1 MRVVVCG
8 GGVVGACTAYFLSR
22 RQVEVVVVERS
33 GVACAASG
41 KAGGF
46 LARDW
51 CDGSA
56 LGPLARRSFA
66 LHAELAER
74 LDGSRWGYRR
84 LDSWSVHANA
94 LGRAGRGPAGGPDW
108 LGERATV
115 RGRLSTGATTAQVHP
130 ARFTE
135 AMMAA
140 AARHGARLQL
150 GTVTR
155 VLRDPGGTTVTG
167 VMVDGVPLPADVVV
181 IALGPWS
188 TAALCGLPLPPVH
201 GLKGNSMVLE
211 TGDAISAD
219 ALFVDLLAADGTE
232 HTPEVFP
239 RGDGTTYVCGLS
251 SRQVL
256 PDDPTAVAPDP
267 GAATAL
273 RSMVQ
278 IFAPAL
284 AGARLVAVQACYR
297 PVTQDGLPLL
307 GPIAGIHGAYVAAG
321 HSVWGI
327 LNAPASGEA
336 LAELIVDGASRR
348 VDLTPFN
355 PARLMAA

>member
-1 MRVVVCG
+1 
-8 GGVVGACTAYFLSR
+8 
-22 RQVEVVVVERS
+22 
-33 GVACAASG
+33 
-41 KAGGF
+41 
-46 LARDW
+46 
-51 CDGSA
+51 
-56 LGPLARRSFA
+56 
-66 LHAELAER
+66 
-74 LDGSRWGYRR
+74 
-84 LDSWSVHANA
+84 
-94 LGRAGRGPAGGPDW
+94 
-108 LGERATV
+108 
-115 RGRLSTGATTAQVHP
+115 
-130 ARFTE
+130 
-135 AMMAA
+135 
-140 AARHGARLQL
+140 
-150 GTVTR
+150 
-155 VLRDPGGTTVTG
+155 
-167 VMVDGVPLPADVVV
+167 MVDGVPLPADVVV

-284 AGARLVAVQACYR
+284 AGARLAAVQACYR
-297 PVTQDGLPLL
+297 PVTQDG
-307 GPIAGIHGAYVAAG
+307 A
-321 HSVWGI
+321 
-327 LNAPASGEA
+327 
-336 LAELIVDGASRR
+336 
-348 VDLTPFN
+348 T
-355 PARLMAA
+355 ARPHCRHP